1 MEIISTKFFCKNT
14 KSGYTDFPNGKFDI
28 FTEGKWYYGDYDGY
42 RYYITNE
49 LGIEEELLK
58 QYMSLIFELNKNKI
72 REYKIEQILKKDED
86 EDKQ

>member
-1 MEIISTKFFCKNT
+1 MEIIDKKFFCKNT

-28 FTEGKWYYGDYDGY
+28 FTEGKWYDGCYDGY
-42 RYYITNE
+42 RYFITNE

-86 EDKQ
+86 KQ